1 MDHTLKDP
9 GEDPGPP
16 LPLFS
21 ALAADVPLADER
33 VAEYLDRNRDFFV
46 ARAELLERMTPPPR
60 WSRGPVIDLQHRW
73 VDILKGELAG
83 LRDCATSVIETS
95 RANLDIQIRTH
106 VAVLALLQAGG
117 LAELVDVVTRD
128 LPVVLAVDAVRLVLD
143 SDAADGLA
151 LPASIPVLEANGV
164 DGLLGAEK
172 DVALLPEVAPEA
184 ARRLFGA
191 GSGVQSAALVRLDL
205 GSRDGAALLAF
216 GAGTAG
222 VFSPRQGVELLRFLA
237 EVVSH
242 CLRSQLPARP

>member
-1 MDHTLKDP
+1 MDHTLK
-9 GEDPGPP
+9 DPGPP

-21 ALAADVPLADER
+21 ALAADAPLSEER

-60 WSRGPVIDLQHRW
+60 WSRGAVIDLQHRW
-73 VDILKGELAG
+73 VDILRGELAG

-128 LPVVLAVDAVRLVLD
+128 LPVVLAVDAVRLALD
-143 SDAADGLA
+143 VAAADGRS
-151 LPASIPVLEANGV
+151 LPASVPILEANSF
-164 DGLLGAEK
+164 DGLLGADS
-172 DVALLPEVAPEA
+172 DVALLPEVSPEA
-184 ARRLFGA
+184 AARLFGP
-191 GSGVQSAALVRLDL
+191 GSGVQSAALIRLDL
-205 GSRDGAALLAF
+205 GGRNGAALLAF
-216 GAGTAG
+216 GAGTVG
-222 VFSPRQGVELLRFLA
+222 VFSPRQGVELLRFLG

-242 CLRSQLPARP
+242 CLRSQLPVQR

>member
-1 MDHTLKDP
+1 MDHTFKDL
-9 GEDPGPP
+9 GPQ

-21 ALAADVPLADER
+21 ALSADAPLAEER

-60 WSRGPVIDLQHRW
+60 WSRGAVIDLQHRW

-106 VAVLALLQAGG
+106 VAVLALLQASD

-128 LPVVLAVDAVRLVLD
+128 LPVVLAVDAVRLVFE
-143 SDAADGLA
+143 AGADNG
-151 LPASIPVLEANGV
+151 PPVPVSVPVLEAGGF
-164 DGLLGAEK
+164 DDLIAAEK
-172 DVALLPEVAPEA
+172 DVALLPEMAPDA
-184 ARRLFGA
+184 AGRLFGA

-205 GSRDGAALLAF
+205 GDRDGAALLAF

-222 VFSPRQGVELLRFLA
+222 VFSPRQGAELLRFLG
-237 EVVSH
+237 EVVGH
-242 CLRSQLPARP
+242 CLRGQLPARP